1 MDDDIKR
8 FGSKIIRESEWLAD
22 KVTQMHDSTP
32 SEINHQ
38 KYKHWVKMLF
48 LCLGNALCKENNHS
62 QEQIKVWSNIFEDTQ
77 IAEIPLHETLA
88 TIFHTRAALLD
99 LLDHGTK
106 NNELSSNSVF
116 QIIKEID
123 PLLDYASH
131 SITSFCTKS
140 LLNTKI
146 TLSETNEDLNITLR
160 EMKDFKVALNEA
172 TIFTI
177 TDPNDQITY
186 VNDRFCNITQYSRE
200 ELIGKS
206 HGDIL
211 NSGYH
216 SDDFIK
222 KIQEDIHNGVVWKGE
237 ICNKA
242 KDGSLYWVDV
252 TIVPFLDKEGKAYQ
266 HISIQYD
273 ITEKKRTEEML
284 LKSEKLSLVGEL
296 AAGLAHEIRNPLT
309 TVKGLVQILQSSTEE
324 KRELYT
330 DIILDEI
337 NRINLIVSEFM
348 VLAKPHAVYFSELN
362 VTDILKTVIYLL
374 EAEAN
379 LKNVVFMDDFSVEE
393 AHVFGEKN
401 QLTQVF
407 INLFKNAMEALPHG
421 GIIRVRTR
429 RSGDNIVLSIEDN
442 GVGMDEEQVKRIGE
456 PFYTTKETG
465 TGLGLMVSY
474 RIIQNHKGSMTV
486 QSELNKGTSFNISLP
501 IFNGQQNK
509 LEEKYNEV

>member
-1 MDDDIKR
+1 MDDEIKR
-8 FGSKIIRESEWLAD
+8 FGNKIIRESEWLAD
-22 KVTQMHDSTP
+22 KVTKMHHSTP

-38 KYKHWVKMLF
+38 KYKHWVRMLF
-48 LCLGNALCKENNHS
+48 LCLGNALCKENNHT

-77 IAEIPLHETLA
+77 IAEISLHETLA
-88 TIFHTRAALLD
+88 IIFHSRASLLE
-99 LLDHGTK
+99 LLE
-106 NNELSSNSVF
+106 NESENHRLSSNSVL
-116 QIIKEID
+116 QIIKQID

-131 SITSFCTKS
+131 SITSYSTKS

-177 TDPNDQITY
+177 TDPNDRITY
-186 VNDRFCNITQYSRE
+186 VNDQFCNITQYSRE

-206 HGDIL
+206 HGDML
-211 NSGYH
+211 YSGFH
-216 SDDFIK
+216 TDEFIR
-222 KIQEDIHNGVVWKGE
+222 KIREDINNGVLWKGE
-237 ICNKA
+237 ICNRA

-309 TVKGLVQILQSSTEE
+309 TVKGLVQILQTSTDE

-348 VLAKPHAVYFSELN
+348 VLAKPHAVYFSKLN
-362 VTDILKTVIYLL
+362 VTDILKTVMYLL

-379 LKNVVFMDDFSVEE
+379 LKNVVIVEHFSVEE
-393 AHVFGEKN
+393 VNVYGEKN

-421 GIIRVRTR
+421 GIIRVKTK
-429 RSGDNIVLSIEDN
+429 RSGDNVILSIEDN
-442 GVGMDEEQVKRIGE
+442 GVGMDEKQVNRIGE

-474 RIIQNHKGSMTV
+474 RIIQNHKGRISV
-486 QSELNKGTSFNISLP
+486 NSVINQGTTFNITLP
-501 IFNGQQNK
+501 IFNEQRN
-509 LEEKYNEV
+509 EEIENHHTL